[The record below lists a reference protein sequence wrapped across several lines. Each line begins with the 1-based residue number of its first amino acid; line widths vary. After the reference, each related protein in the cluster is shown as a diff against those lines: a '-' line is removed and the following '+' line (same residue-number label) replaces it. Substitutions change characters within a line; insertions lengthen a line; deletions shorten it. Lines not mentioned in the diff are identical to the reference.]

1 MIATTVRDARLHLS
15 KYLRL
20 VENGE
25 EVVIRKHNRA
35 IARLVPERHATS
47 AALPDLTALRQ
58 EIAAAHPGAW
68 TDSDVTAG
76 IRRDREGRG

>member
-20 VENGE
+20 VEAGE

-35 IARLVPERHATS
+35 VARLVPEREAVSTTF
-47 AALPDLTALRQ
+47 PDLTALRS

-68 TDSDVTAG
+68 TDSDVTAA

>member
-20 VENGE
+20 VEGGE
-25 EVVIRKHNRA
+25 EIVIHKHNRA
-35 IARLVPERHATS
+35 VARLVPERHAVPAAFPDL
-47 AALPDLTALRQ
+47 AALRH

-68 TDSDVTAG
+68 DDSDVGAD